1 MAWNVS
7 GSIRAA
13 GVADAAA
20 IAAVHVEAWRETYM
34 GIVPVQVLAGLSVD
48 HRTEIWRRILTNPT
62 AFSSSAVFVAERD
75 GTVVGFGCCGMQRA
89 ESLNAQGYDGEIS
102 SIYVLRAFQRC
113 GLGVAL
119 MSVMGGELQR
129 RQLQAASLW
138 VLRENESARRFYE
151 KLGGDTIGNKKD
163 IRGDGIIFVEVAYG
177 WRDLGALAQRARNAV
192 DREKPDGRSSRVWV
206 AG

>member
-1 MAWNVS
+1 MAWNVG
-7 GSIRAA
+7 GSIRVA

-20 IAAVHVEAWRETYM
+20 IAAVHVEAWRETYV

-48 HRTEIWRRILTNPT
+48 RRTEIWRRILTNPT
-62 AFSSSAVFVAERD
+62 AFSSSAVFVAEREEK
-75 GTVVGFGCCGMQRA
+75 VVGFGCCGMQRA
-89 ESLNAQGYDGEIS
+89 ESLSAQGYDGEIS

-129 RQLQAASLW
+129 RRLQAASLW

-151 KLGGDTIGNKKD
+151 KLGGDIIGDKKD
-163 IRGDGIIFVEVAYG
+163 IREDGVVFVEVAYG
-177 WRDLGALAQRARNAV
+177 WRDLGALAQRARM
-192 DREKPDGRSSRVWV
+192 R
-206 AG
+206 

>member
-1 MAWNVS
+1 MAWDVG
-7 GSIRAA
+7 GSIRVA
-13 GVADAAA
+13 GVADTAA

-48 HRTEIWRRILTNPT
+48 RRTEIWRRILTNPT

-102 SIYVLRAFQRC
+102 SIYVLRAFPRC
-113 GLGVAL
+113 GFGVAL

-129 RQLQAASLW
+129 RRLQAASLW
-138 VLRENESARRFYE
+138 VLRKNESARRFYE
-151 KLGGDTIGNKKD
+151 KLGGDIIGDKKD
-163 IRGDGIIFVEVAYG
+163 IREDGVAFVEVAYG
-177 WRDLGALAQRARNAV
+177 WRDLGALAQTARM
-192 DREKPDGRSSRVWV
+192 R
-206 AG
+206 